1 MNPACKRMSWLLT
14 RYVAAAVVLGSFGPA
29 LAADD
34 SCGKAVRPYAAALAD
49 RVVIG
54 AEALA
59 KRIEAGDLEG
69 AKRAWIEARVG
80 WERGEP
86 FLIQY
91 FPQALLAIDDWP
103 NADTGFHAIERILF
117 VDGDVAAAQDL
128 ARKLVADAVALR
140 WELEETDLDADGLIS
155 GLVAAATEL
164 GRAKSGGGESPLAGT
179 SADDVRDQLQ
189 GIEML
194 YALSFASMTRARHP
208 VLHARIM
215 ANLIALGSALR
226 APTISEFEGARVLLL
241 SEHLRDDFQ
250 EIAVL
255 VELEGI
261 EIRE

>member
-1 MNPACKRMSWLLT
+1 MKQACTTMSWLST
-14 RYVAAAVVLGSFGPA
+14 RYVVAAVVLGSFGPA
-29 LAADD
+29 LATDD
-34 SCGKAVRPYAAALAD
+34 GCGKALRPYAATLAD

-86 FLIQY
+86 FLIPY
-91 FPQALLAIDDWP
+91 FPQALLAIDDGP
-103 NADTGFHAIERILF
+103 NAETGFHAIERILF

-140 WELEETDLDADGLIS
+140 WQLEATDLDADGLIS
-155 GLVAAATEL
+155 GLVTAATEL

-179 SADDVRDQLQ
+179 SAEDLRDQLQ

-194 YALSFASMTRARHP
+194 YALSFAGLTRARHP
-208 VLHARIM
+208 VLHARII

-226 APTISEFEGARVLLL
+226 APSIAEIEGAKVLLL
-241 SEHLRDDFQ
+241 SEQLRDNFQ

-261 EIRE
+261 EIIE